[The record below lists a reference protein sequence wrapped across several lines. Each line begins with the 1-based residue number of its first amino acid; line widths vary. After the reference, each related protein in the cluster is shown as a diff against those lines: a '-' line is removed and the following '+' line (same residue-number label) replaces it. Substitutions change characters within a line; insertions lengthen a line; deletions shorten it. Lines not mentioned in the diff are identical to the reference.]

1 MTYKCPICESDNTNK
16 EYIDGITIGDRI
28 CGNCGFHGSA
38 ADFLHTKQNED
49 QKELI
54 KFIDNTQM
62 DPDVKLA
69 LQKVAIWDNIDAKP
83 ATLLKRAH
91 ECVDLHS
98 NIIDKVPTDKR
109 YNVIRDY
116 IVEYK
121 NRDNVLKDY
130 DFIKN
135 EKDVFYL
142 IKPRSKSIEM
152 IIFNGRSM
160 RPFSENE
167 KNTGFVWGYGGGGT
181 YPTAKV
187 ILKECFPNKP
197 FVLDLAGEFS
207 LDMLN
212 ANKLTNDKNGIVKK
226 QDVLDW
232 YKNLNIVKRACKELG
247 ITQKELADR
256 LGVSKPSVER
266 WAQGE
271 TPDQAINHIHLL
283 LENIALSK
291 ELDELKSALKTIAKY
306 SNLS

>member
-121 NRDNVLKDY
+121 NSLHDSFGLLLRSIY
-130 DFIKN
+130 D
-135 EKDVFYL
+135 
-142 IKPRSKSIEM
+142 
-152 IIFNGRSM
+152 
-160 RPFSENE
+160 
-167 KNTGFVWGYGGGGT
+167 W
-181 YPTAKV
+181 AK
-187 ILKECFPNKP
+187 
-197 FVLDLAGEFS
+197 
-207 LDMLN
+207 
-212 ANKLTNDKNGIVKK
+212 
-226 QDVLDW
+226 
-232 YKNLNIVKRACKELG
+232 
-247 ITQKELADR
+247 
-256 LGVSKPSVER
+256 
-266 WAQGE
+266 
-271 TPDQAINHIHLL
+271 
-283 LENIALSK
+283 LENIF
-291 ELDELKSALKTIAKY
+291 KY
-306 SNLS
+306 SGNFFVGLLARLARRA